1 MACLDLSI
9 TLQNLS
15 GLATEAVRDYLKRRR
30 VRPEVLDHLERSI
43 NENEALGKLLAGK
56 GRCHSKP
63 RRSTGNPIR
72 VELGMANSLLV

>member
-30 VRPEVLDHLERSI
+30 VRPEVLDHLERSM
-43 NENEALGKLLAGK
+43 NENEALGKLLA
-56 GRCHSKP
+56 
-63 RRSTGNPIR
+63 
-72 VELGMANSLLV
+72 E